1 MQNEERIMN
10 WLVEQKMEDEIEEV
24 SEDVL
29 QELIESS
36 DYLAVLICKLIRIS
50 FLLPLETW
58 LSNIT

>member
-1 MQNEERIMN
+1 MN

-50 FLLPLETW
+50 FLRN
-58 LSNIT
+58 NITS

>member
-36 DYLAVLICKLIRIS
+36 DYLAVLICKL
-50 FLLPLETW
+50 
-58 LSNIT
+58 